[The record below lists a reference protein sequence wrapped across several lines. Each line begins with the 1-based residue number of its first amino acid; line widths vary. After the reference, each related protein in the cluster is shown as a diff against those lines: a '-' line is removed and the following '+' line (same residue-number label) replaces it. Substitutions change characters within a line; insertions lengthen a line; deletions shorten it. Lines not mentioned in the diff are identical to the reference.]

1 VTPEAVWYR
10 SHPLSS
16 LLLPLSWI
24 YCAAVWARRQAYRRG
39 WLQSRR
45 VAAPVIIV
53 GNLTVGGTGKT
64 PLVVWLT
71 DALARLGYRPGIV
84 TRGYGGAAGTAE
96 PNEVT
101 PVSDPSEVGDE
112 AVLVARR
119 SGCPVAASRDRVRA
133 AEVLIEQHR
142 CDIIVADDGLQHYR
156 LQRDI
161 EILVVDA
168 GRGFGNGRCLPAG
181 PLREPLGRL
190 EEVDLTVCNGGGC
203 LPGAAVMRLVPG
215 RAINLKLAG
224 TSCDL
229 EDFRGRQVTAVAG
242 IGNPARFFGLLRDHG
257 IKVAEH
263 PYRDHYRYGSKDA
276 ASWPA
281 GPVLMTEKDAVKCEG
296 FAAGNHWY
304 VPVEAN
310 FDGTFLDRLTNRLK
324 GLNHGQEAAG
334 YPRVSPV

>member
-1 VTPEAVWYR
+1 VTPEAIWYR
-10 SHPLSS
+10 GHPLSY
-16 LLLPLSWI
+16 LLLPLSWL
-24 YCAAVWARRQAYRRG
+24 YCAAVRMRRGAYRRG
-39 WLQSRR
+39 WLRSRR
-45 VAAPVIIV
+45 LAAPVIIV

-71 DALARLGYRPGIV
+71 DALGRLGYRPGIV
-84 TRGYGGAAGTAE
+84 TRGYGGAAGSAE
-96 PNEVT
+96 LREVT
-101 PVSDPSEVGDE
+101 PVSDPLEVGDE
-112 AVLVARR
+112 AVLLARR
-119 SGCPVAASRDRVRA
+119 SGRPVAVGRDRVRA
-133 AEVLIEQHR
+133 AGTLVEQHR

-168 GRGFGNGRCLPAG
+168 ERGFGNGRCLPAG
-181 PLREPLGRL
+181 PLREPLVRVR
-190 EEVDLTVCNGGGC
+190 EVDLTVCNGGSC
-203 LPGAAVMRLVPG
+203 LPDAALMRVVSG

-224 TSCDL
+224 ASCDL

-257 IKVAEH
+257 IKVAER
-263 PYRDHYRYGSKDA
+263 PYRDHYRFGPRDA

-281 GPVLMTEKDAVKCEG
+281 GPVLMTEKDAVKCEA

-310 FDGTFLDRLTNRLK
+310 LDGTFVDRLTNRLK

-334 YPRVSPV
+334 YSRVSPV